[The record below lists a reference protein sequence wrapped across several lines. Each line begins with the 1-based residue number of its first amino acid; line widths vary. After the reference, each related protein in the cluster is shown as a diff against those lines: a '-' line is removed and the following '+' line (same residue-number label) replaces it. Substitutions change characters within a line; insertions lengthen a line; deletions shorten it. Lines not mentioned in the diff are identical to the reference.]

1 MTFRNGFLLV
11 LLMLC
16 GFIIVGQLY
25 VTIPLVADIA
35 DQFGIEP
42 AQAALVGSA
51 FGFAYAAGFLVF
63 GPLSDRYG
71 RKPILVLG
79 LLAVAGATVLVS
91 VATSFGLLLLAR
103 AIQGFAASSFP
114 PAALSLTAEALPPQ
128 HRPFGISLMSFAFLA
143 AAPLAQFFAVQS
155 GDGLS
160 VMMLELAPFYVLGA
174 LGLLFAVKNKAG
186 KGRAQEEDGRFAGLF
201 HNAGIVAAWC
211 AAPTVLFGFVS
222 FHAGAQ
228 ALSASLGADLQMLRL
243 AGLPPLLLTFAAA
256 PVTRRYGALV
266 TARIGLFLAA
276 SAFGLALSGGT
287 SALLAAS
294 ALLSAGV
301 AFAIPGLIATIAQ
314 RATDANRGLALAIYT
329 FSLFLGASLA
339 PPAVQALAL
348 SGGVPLWL
356 FPACLLVL
364 AAFGLAAIGKPS
376 TAT

>member
-79 LLAVAGATVLVS
+79 LLAVAAATVLVS

-160 VMMLELAPFYVLGA
+160 VMMLELAPIYVLGA
-174 LGLLFAVKNKAG
+174 LGLFFAVKHKAG
-186 KGRAQEEDGRFAGLF
+186 KRRAQEEDGRFAGLF
-201 HNAGIVAAWC
+201 
-211 AAPTVLFGFVS
+211 S
-222 FHAGAQ
+222 
-228 ALSASLGADLQMLRL
+228 
-243 AGLPPLLLTFAAA
+243 
-256 PVTRRYGALV
+256 
-266 TARIGLFLAA
+266 
-276 SAFGLALSGGT
+276 
-287 SALLAAS
+287 
-294 ALLSAGV
+294 
-301 AFAIPGLIATIAQ
+301 
-314 RATDANRGLALAIYT
+314 
-329 FSLFLGASLA
+329 
-339 PPAVQALAL
+339 
-348 SGGVPLWL
+348 
-356 FPACLLVL
+356 
-364 AAFGLAAIGKPS
+364 
-376 TAT
+376 

>member
-79 LLAVAGATVLVS
+79 LLAVAAATVLVS

-160 VMMLELAPFYVLGA
+160 VMMLELAPIYVLGA
-174 LGLLFAVKNKAG
+174 LGLFFAVKHKAG
-186 KGRAQEEDGRFAGLF
+186 KRRAQEEDGRFAGLF
-201 HNAGIVAAWC
+201 HNAGIAAAWC

-228 ALSASLGADLQMLRL
+228 ALSVSLGADLQMLRL

-266 TARIGLFLAA
+266 TAQIGLFLAA
-276 SAFGLALSGGT
+276 SSFGLALSGGT
-287 SALLAAS
+287 SALLASS
-294 ALLSAGV
+294 ALLSSGV

-339 PPAVQALAL
+339 PPAVYALAV